1 MGLFR
6 RPDVAQPTVGGM
18 AQLAARL
25 AVFLRAGIS
34 HDTAWRELSSDPDLD
49 LATQQLAD
57 AIASGLADHRR
68 VREAVVQSCQGRGE
82 PARVFA
88 ALVIV
93 ADESGTPLHSALWAL
108 AQSLRDRV
116 ATEAD
121 IRAVTTAPRQTAW
134 LLMALPPLG
143 LVVAWTLGIDVVTF
157 FRETTLGR
165 VAALTSGL
173 LIGVAWMWMRRLVGQ
188 LLPDT
193 GYLSPACDLLA
204 VATAGGALPERALA
218 RVENALTQCGLDGEG
233 IDAVQRLAELSRRV
247 GVPISVLASTEAE
260 WQRHRA
266 RSSSRD
272 AAATLSVQ
280 ILIPLGLLILPA
292 FVLVGVLPV
301 VVTLLRD
308 AVAGGPSGLW

>member
-1 MGLFR
+1 
-6 RPDVAQPTVGGM
+6 M
-18 AQLAARL
+18 ANLAVRL

-34 HDTAWRELSSDPDLD
+34 QKRAWEELSDAADLDIATRELAS
-49 LATQQLAD
+49 
-57 AIASGLADHRR
+57 AISHELSGDHR
-68 VREAVVQSCQGRGE
+68 VRDAVMRGCQGRGE
-82 PARVFA
+82 PAQVFA
-88 ALVIV
+88 ALVMV
-93 ADESGTPLHSALWAL
+93 ADQSGTPLHSALWAL

-121 IRAVTTAPRQTAW
+121 IRAVTAAPRQTAW

-143 LVVAWTLGIDVVTF
+143 LVVAWALGIDVVEF
-157 FRETTLGR
+157 LVTTGLGR
-165 VAALTSGL
+165 TAALVGGL
-173 LIGVAWMWMRRLVGQ
+173 LIGVAWLWMRRLVSQ
-188 LLPDT
+188 LVPGS

-204 VATAGGALPERALA
+204 VATAGGALPETALA
-218 RVENALTQCGLDGEG
+218 RVEGALRESGLGLDGMEP
-233 IDAVQRLAELSRRV
+233 VRRLAELSRRV
-247 GVPISVLASTEAE
+247 GVPISVLATTEAE

-266 RSSSRD
+266 RSASRD

-308 AVAGGPSGLW
+308 AVTAGPTGLW

>member
-1 MGLFR
+1 
-6 RPDVAQPTVGGM
+6 M
-18 AQLAARL
+18 ANLAVRL

-34 HDTAWRELSSDPDLD
+34 AQRAWDELSDDADLDMATREL
-49 LATQQLAD
+49 AA
-57 AIASGLADHRR
+57 AIAKELGARHR
-68 VREAVVQSCQGRGE
+68 VRDAVMRGCRGRGE
-82 PARVFA
+82 PAQVFA
-88 ALVIV
+88 ALVLV
-93 ADESGTPLHSALWAL
+93 ADQSGTPLHSALWAL
-108 AQSLRDRV
+108 AHSLRDRV

-143 LVVAWTLGIDVVTF
+143 LVVAWAVGIDVVEFLVNTA
-157 FRETTLGR
+157 LGR
-165 VAALTSGL
+165 ASA
-173 LIGVAWMWMRRLVGQ
+173 LIGAVLIGLAWMWMRRLVSQ
-188 LLPDT
+188 LVPSS

-204 VATAGGALPERALA
+204 VATAGGALPETALA
-218 RVENALTQCGLDGEG
+218 RVEEALAECGLGLDGME
-233 IDAVQRLAELSRRV
+233 AVRRLAELSRRV
-247 GVPISVLASTEAE
+247 GVPISVLATTEAE

-266 RSSSRD
+266 RSASRD

-308 AVAGGPSGLW
+308 AVTAGPTGLW